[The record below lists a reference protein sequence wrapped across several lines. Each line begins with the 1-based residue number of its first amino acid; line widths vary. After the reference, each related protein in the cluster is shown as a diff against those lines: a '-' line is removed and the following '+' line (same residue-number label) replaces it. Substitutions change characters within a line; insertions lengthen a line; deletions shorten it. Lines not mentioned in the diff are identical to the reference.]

1 MAGIMGNPDASPLRA
16 VGDWFI
22 EITPGWLAELAISW
36 FGTADKLVLG
46 IGMLAVLA
54 VAGAAIGVLAV
65 RNRPAGLIAAGL
77 LLATAA
83 VIVWSRRDA
92 ETSHLL
98 PIAAAA
104 VSLPTLTW
112 LARRGERAAAEPS
125 ETAEPSVPTTTTADD
140 SVWPGREPVRMMP
153 TAASTVGT
161 ARRTFLRSAGGL
173 AALAVAAG
181 GIGRWLGRE
190 RSGVEASRDEL
201 TVDLDLPAADVPPEA
216 DLDVSGAQPWRTP
229 NDDFYLIDTAFSK
242 PHVHPDDWTLR
253 IHGMVEREVELTFDE
268 LVEMGLVDAWVTLA
282 CVSNPVGGD
291 LIGNAL
297 WTGVPVA
304 DVLALA
310 RPLPDAD
317 AVKSTS
323 HDGWTCGTPL
333 DALTDGRDALFA
345 VGMNGEP
352 LPVDHGFPVRMVVPG
367 LYGYVSATKWVVELE
382 VTRFDRFQAYWTTR
396 GWSERGPIK
405 VSSRIDV
412 PDSSATVAAG
422 QVTVAG
428 TAWAQHRGVEAVEV
442 RVDDGDWTLADL
454 GHVPTDDTW
463 RQWVFSWDA
472 TPGEHTLQVRATTAD
487 GEIQTGDEAPPAPDG
502 ATGFHTITVTA
513 E

>member
-1 MAGIMGNPDASPLRA
+1 MALALGLGAAELMAGIMGRPDASPLSA

-22 EITPGWLAELAISW
+22 EITPGWLADLAISW

-46 IGMLAVLA
+46 IGIAIVLA
-54 VAGAAIGVLAV
+54 VTACAVGILAA
-65 RNRPAGLIAAGL
+65 RDRRAGLAAATALLVIAGL
-77 LLATAA
+77 
-83 VIVWSRRDA
+83 VVWSRPESDGA
-92 ETSHLL
+92 YLL
-98 PIAAAA
+98 PIVAAGVVA
-104 VSLPTLTW
+104 LPTLRW
-112 LARRGERAAAEPS
+112 LALRTAAAQTPDTAGTWESGHEPAHM
-125 ETAEPSVPTTTTADD
+125 TPAGA
-140 SVWPGREPVRMMP
+140 
-153 TAASTVGT
+153 T
-161 ARRTFLRSAGGL
+161 ARRTFLRSAGGV

-181 GIGRWLGRE
+181 GVGRWLARE
-190 RSGVEASRDEL
+190 RSGVEDSRDEL
-201 TVDLDLPAADVPPEA
+201 TVDLDLPAADLPDGA
-216 DLDVSGAQPWRTP
+216 DLDVSGAEPWRTP

-253 IHGMVEREVELTFDE
+253 IHGMVEQEVELTFDE
-268 LVEMGLVDAWVTLA
+268 LIDMGLVDAWVTLA
-282 CVSNPVGGD
+282 CVSNQVGGN

-310 RPLPDAD
+310 GPSPDAD

-333 DALTDGRDALFA
+333 DVLTDGRDALFA
-345 VGMNGEP
+345 VGMNSEP

-382 VTRFDRFQAYWTTR
+382 VTRFDQFQAYWTTR

-405 VSSRIDV
+405 VSSRIEV
-412 PDSSATVAAG
+412 PASDTTVSAGTVA
-422 QVTVAG
+422 VAG

-442 RVDDGDWTLADL
+442 RVDDGDWMPADL
-454 GHVPTDDTW
+454 GDVPSDDTW
-463 RQWVFSWDA
+463 RQWVYEWEA
-472 TPGEHTLQVRATTAD
+472 TSGEHTLDVRATTAD
-487 GEIQTGDEAPPAPDG
+487 GEIQTPDEAPPAPDG
-502 ATGFHTITVTA
+502 ASGHHRVTVTV